1 MSSSR
6 VLVTGGAGFIGSHL
20 CEALLHAGHEVL
32 CVDNLY
38 SSSKSNI
45 MHLLGNPRFEFIR
58 HDVTL
63 PLFVEADE
71 IYHLACPASPVHY
84 QRDPVHTTKTAVL
97 GSINMLGLAKR
108 LNAPILLA
116 STSEVYGDPD
126 VHPQVE
132 SYWGNVNPTGT
143 RACYDEGKRC
153 AETLFFDYKR
163 QHGLTT
169 KVVRIFNT
177 YGPRMHR
184 NDGRVVSNFV
194 VSALTGNAIT
204 MYGDGSQTRSF
215 CYVDDLVDGLMRMMA
230 TGPDVAGP
238 INLGNPEEI
247 TVGELAA
254 LTVKL
259 ANSDT
264 EVVTLPLPAD
274 DPRRR
279 CPDIT
284 LAEQQLGWRPTVD
297 LETGLTR
304 TIDWFTESL
313 SEPS

>member
-108 LNAPILLA
+108 LKIKILQA
-116 STSEVYGDPD
+116 STSEVYGSHPHDP
-126 VHPQVE
+126 
-132 SYWGNVNPTGT
+132 
-143 RACYDEGKRC
+143 
-153 AETLFFDYKR
+153 
-163 QHGLTT
+163 
-169 KVVRIFNT
+169 VV
-177 YGPRMHR
+177 Y
-184 NDGRVVSNFV
+184 
-194 VSALTGNAIT
+194 
-204 MYGDGSQTRSF
+204 
-215 CYVDDLVDGLMRMMA
+215 
-230 TGPDVAGP
+230 
-238 INLGNPEEI
+238 
-247 TVGELAA
+247 
-254 LTVKL
+254 
-259 ANSDT
+259 T
-264 EVVTLPLPAD
+264 ED
-274 DPRRR
+274 SSSRR
-279 CPDIT
+279 P
-284 LAEQQLGWRPTVD
+284 LAEGFARDSIDIEGYARGLGRRAEGARVRARRGPQAARADGDQRGGGEGGPERDAVREGAREVWR
-297 LETGLTR
+297 R
-304 TIDWFTESL
+304 
-313 SEPS
+313 